1 MKKHLK
7 EVQIGL
13 VAVVALVALY
23 LGINFLKGKN
33 FFSDTTIYY
42 MSFENINGLTISNPI
57 YASGYKVGR
66 VKKIYFDYSR
76 QGKIIVQVEINS
88 EMKIPVGSTAA
99 ISSDVLGN
107 IKVNLLMAP
116 NHGQYINAGEVIP
129 GMIDMGT
136 VGVVSHMV
144 PTMQKMLPKL
154 DSIMTNLNVLLANPS
169 LAKSLDNIGDITT
182 TLSASSH
189 QLHSILLQVNS
200 TMPHMLGKANKV
212 LDNSEKFTHNLSKV
226 DVLSTMAQVNATVA
240 DVDATVAN
248 VKTFTAKL
256 NNNSSS
262 LGLLLQDTNLYLNL
276 NKTVQHIDSL
286 VVNLRQHPKRY
297 VHFSLFGKK

>member
-66 VKKIYFDYSR
+66 VKKIDFDYSR

-107 IKVNLLMAP
+107 IKVNLLMAS

-200 TMPHMLGKANKV
+200 TMPHMLSKANKV

>member
-66 VKKIYFDYSR
+66 VKKIDFDYSR

-200 TMPHMLGKANKV
+200 TMPHMLSKANKV